1 MTSDTM
7 ITAQPATLHRLESA
21 ALAAFLAFVAA
32 LQLSIAVA
40 QILLTLTLL
49 LWVAVMIVRH
59 ERPDAPA
66 MFWPLVAYAGVTLVA
81 VVFSFDPSASFVDS
95 KQLVLFVIVPVV
107 YKWARGASARAVSNV
122 VVSVGAIVA
131 AYGIVQ
137 YGILEFDSV
146 AQRPLGTMGHAMTY
160 SGMLMLVIAHTAARL
175 LFDQRDRTWPALVLP
190 ALLVALALTY
200 TRNAWVGAWVAVG
213 LLMMLKDLRLL
224 FILPIV
230 AALFMIVAP
239 PHLTDRL
246 SSIFDMENSGNRARF
261 TLARVGARMVRTHP
275 LTGVGPGVV
284 QNVYAEYSDGLA
296 VEGFDSQEFG
306 ATAPSTVHLHNVPM
320 QIAAERGLPT
330 LAIWVW
336 FIVVVVRGLLQKLR
350 ASPHRAL
357 AAGGLAAV
365 AGMLAAGMFE
375 YNFGDS
381 EFLMLF
387 LVLITLP
394 FAVDRTPN
402 PQPLAP
408 NPQTSVSA

>member
-7 ITAQPATLHRLESA
+7 IAAQPTAQQHRLESA
-21 ALAAFLAFVAA
+21 ALLAFLGFVAA

-66 MFWPLVAYAGVTLVA
+66 MFWPLLAYAGITLVA
-81 VVFSFDPSASFVDS
+81 VVFSFDPSTSFVDS

-107 YKWARGASARAVSNV
+107 YRWARGVSARTVSNV
-122 VVSVGAIVA
+122 IVSVGAIVA
-131 AYGIVQ
+131 VIGIVQ
-137 YGILEFDSV
+137 YGILDFDAV
-146 AQRPLGTMGHAMTY
+146 GRQARGTMGQVMTY

-213 LLMMLKDLRLL
+213 LLMVLKDLRLL

-230 AALFMIVAP
+230 AALFVVAAP
-239 PHLTDRL
+239 PQLTNRL
-246 SSIFDMENSGNRARF
+246 YSIFDMENSGNLQRF
-261 TLARVGARMVRTHP
+261 ALARTGGRMVRAHP
-275 LTGVGPGVV
+275 LTGVGPNVV
-284 QNVYAEYSDGLA
+284 KDVYAEYGDGSA
-296 VEGFDSQEFG
+296 VGG
-306 ATAPSTVHLHNVPM
+306 STVHLHNVPL
-320 QIAAERGLPT
+320 QIAAERGLPA

-336 FIVVVVRGLLQKLR
+336 FIAVVVRGLLQKLR

-394 FAVDRTPN
+394 FAVDRIPTPRS
-402 PQPLAP
+402 QP
-408 NPQTSVSA
+408 

>member
-1 MTSDTM
+1 M
-7 ITAQPATLHRLESA
+7 IAAQPTAQQHRLESA
-21 ALAAFLAFVAA
+21 ALLAFLGFVAA
-32 LQLSIAVA
+32 LQLSIAVT

-49 LWVAVMIVRH
+49 LWVAVMVVRH

-81 VVFSFDPSASFVDS
+81 VVFSFDPSTSFVDS

-107 YKWARGASARAVSNV
+107 YRWARGASARTVSNV
-122 VVSVGAIVA
+122 IVSVGAIVA

-137 YGILEFDSV
+137 YGILKFETV
-146 AQRPLGTMGHAMTY
+146 GHQARGTMGHIMTY

-190 ALLVALALTY
+190 ALLVALAVTY
-200 TRNAWVGAWVAVG
+200 ARNAWVGAWVAVG
-213 LLMMLKDLRLL
+213 LLMVLKDLRLL

-230 AALFMIVAP
+230 AALFVVAAP
-239 PHLTDRL
+239 PQLTDRL
-246 SSIFDMENSGNRARF
+246 YSIFDMENSSTRIRF
-261 TLARVGARMVRTHP
+261 ALARVGTRMVRAHP
-275 LTGVGPGVV
+275 LTGVGPDVV
-284 QNVYAEYSDGLA
+284 KDVYAEYSDDSA
-296 VEGFDSQEFG
+296 VEG
-306 ATAPSTVHLHNVPM
+306 STVHLHNVPL
-320 QIAAERGLPT
+320 QIAAERGLPA

-336 FIVVVVRGLLQKLR
+336 FIAVVVRGLLQKLR

-387 LVLITLP
+387 LVLVTLP
-394 FAVDRTPN
+394 FAVDRTPT
-402 PQPLAP
+402 PRSQP
-408 NPQTSVSA
+408 

>member
-7 ITAQPATLHRLESA
+7 IAAQPTAQQPRLESA
-21 ALAAFLAFVAA
+21 ALLAFLGFVAA

-59 ERPDAPA
+59 ERLDAPA

-81 VVFSFDPSASFVDS
+81 VVFSVDPSTSFVDS

-107 YKWARGASARAVSNV
+107 YRWARGVSARTVSNV

-137 YGILEFDSV
+137 YGILDFDAV
-146 AQRPLGTMGHAMTY
+146 GQQARGTMGQVMTY
-160 SGMLMLVIAHTAARL
+160 SGMLMLVIAHTTARL
-175 LFDQRDRTWPALVLP
+175 LFDQHDRTWPALVLP

-213 LLMMLKDLRLL
+213 LLMVLKDLRLL

-230 AALFMIVAP
+230 AALFVVAAP
-239 PHLTDRL
+239 PQLTNRL
-246 SSIFDMENSGNRARF
+246 YSIFDMENSSNRHRF
-261 TLARVGARMVRTHP
+261 ALARTGGRMVRAHP
-275 LTGVGPGVV
+275 LTGVGPNVV
-284 QNVYAEYSDGLA
+284 QDVYVEYGDVSA
-296 VEGFDSQEFG
+296 VGEN
-306 ATAPSTVHLHNVPM
+306 TVHLHNVPV
-320 QIAAERGLPT
+320 QIAAERGLPA

-394 FAVDRTPN
+394 FAVDRTPT
-402 PQPLAP
+402 PRSQP
-408 NPQTSVSA
+408 

>member
-7 ITAQPATLHRLESA
+7 IAAQPTAQQHRLESA
-21 ALAAFLAFVAA
+21 ALLAFLGFVAA

-66 MFWPLVAYAGVTLVA
+66 MFWPLLAYAGITLVA
-81 VVFSFDPSASFVDS
+81 VVFSFDPSTSFVDS

-107 YKWARGASARAVSNV
+107 YRWARGASARTVSNV
-122 VVSVGAIVA
+122 IVSVGAIVA
-131 AYGIVQ
+131 VIGIVQ
-137 YGILEFDSV
+137 YGILEFDAV
-146 AQRPLGTMGHAMTY
+146 GRQARGTMGQVMTY

-213 LLMMLKDLRLL
+213 LLMLLKDLRLL

-230 AALFMIVAP
+230 AALFVVAAP
-239 PHLTDRL
+239 PQLTNRL
-246 SSIFDMENSGNRARF
+246 YSIFDMENSSNRDRF
-261 TLARVGARMVRTHP
+261 ALARTGGRMVRAHP
-275 LTGVGPGVV
+275 LTGVGPNVV
-284 QNVYAEYSDGLA
+284 KDVYAEYGDGSA
-296 VEGFDSQEFG
+296 VGGSI
-306 ATAPSTVHLHNVPM
+306 VHLHNVPI
-320 QIAAERGLPT
+320 QIAAERGLPA
-330 LAIWVW
+330 LAIWVS
-336 FIVVVVRGLLQKLR
+336 FIAVVVRGLLQKLR
-350 ASPHRAL
+350 ASPHHAL

-394 FAVDRTPN
+394 FAVDRTPT
-402 PQPLAP
+402 PGSQP
-408 NPQTSVSA
+408 

>member
-7 ITAQPATLHRLESA
+7 IAAQPAAQRRLESA
-21 ALAAFLAFVAA
+21 ALLAFLGFVAA

-49 LWVAVMIVRH
+49 LWVAAMIVRH

-66 MFWPLVAYAGVTLVA
+66 MFWPLVAYAGITLVA
-81 VVFSFDPSASFVDS
+81 VVFSFDPSTSFVDS

-107 YKWARGASARAVSNV
+107 YRWARGASARTVSNV
-122 VVSVGAIVA
+122 IVSVGAIVA

-137 YGILEFDSV
+137 FGILELGS
-146 AQRPLGTMGHAMTY
+146 RPQGTMGQRMTY

-190 ALLVALALTY
+190 ALLIALTLTL

-224 FILPIV
+224 AILPVV
-230 AALFMIVAP
+230 AALFVVAAP
-239 PHLTDRL
+239 PRLTDRL
-246 SSIFDMENSGNRARF
+246 YSIFDMQDSSNRTRF
-261 TLARVGARMVRTHP
+261 ALARAGGRMVRAHP
-275 LTGVGPGVV
+275 LTGVGPDVV
-284 QNVYAEYSDGLA
+284 KDVYAEYGDVLA
-296 VEGFDSQEFG
+296 GDLG
-306 ATAPSTVHLHNVPM
+306 STVHLHNVPV
-320 QIAAERGLPT
+320 QIAAERGLPA

-336 FIVVVVRGLLQKLR
+336 FIVVVVRGLLRKLR

-394 FAVDRTPN
+394 FAVDRTLAPN
-402 PQPLAP
+402 PQPLTP
-408 NPQTSVSA
+408 RVSV

>member
-7 ITAQPATLHRLESA
+7 IAAQPAAQHRLESA

-32 LQLSIAVA
+32 LQLSIAA
-40 QILLTLTLL
+40 TQILLTLTLL

-81 VVFSFDPSASFVDS
+81 VVFSFDPSTSFVDS

-107 YKWARGASARAVSNV
+107 YRWARGASARTVSNV

-131 AYGIVQ
+131 VIGIVQ
-137 YGILEFDSV
+137 YGILEFDAV
-146 AQRPLGTMGHAMTY
+146 GRQARGTMGQVMTY

-213 LLMMLKDLRLL
+213 LLMLLKDLRLL

-230 AALFMIVAP
+230 AALFVVAAP
-239 PHLTDRL
+239 PQLTDRL
-246 SSIFDMENSGNRARF
+246 YSIFDMENSSNRDRF
-261 TLARVGARMVRTHP
+261 ALARTGGRMVRAHP
-275 LTGVGPGVV
+275 LTGVGPNVV
-284 QNVYAEYSDGLA
+284 KDVYAEYGDVSA
-296 VEGFDSQEFG
+296 VGG
-306 ATAPSTVHLHNVPM
+306 STVHLHKVPV
-320 QIAAERGLPT
+320 QIAAERGLPA

-336 FIVVVVRGLLQKLR
+336 FIVMVVRDLLQKLR

-394 FAVDRTPN
+394 FAVDRIPTPRS
-402 PQPLAP
+402 QP
-408 NPQTSVSA
+408 

>member
-1 MTSDTM
+1 M
-7 ITAQPATLHRLESA
+7 IAAQPAAQHRLESA

-81 VVFSFDPSASFVDS
+81 VVFSFDPSTSFVDS

-107 YKWARGASARAVSNV
+107 YRWARGASARTVSNV
-122 VVSVGAIVA
+122 IVSVGAIVA

-137 YGILEFDSV
+137 YGILEFN
-146 AQRPLGTMGHAMTY
+146 ALGQQARGTMGQTMTY

-175 LFDQRDRTWPALVLP
+175 LFDQHDRTWPALVLP

-213 LLMMLKDLRLL
+213 LLMVLKDLRLL

-230 AALFMIVAP
+230 AALFVVAAP
-239 PHLTDRL
+239 PQLTDRL
-246 SSIFDMENSGNRARF
+246 YSIFDMENSSNRDRF
-261 TLARVGARMVRTHP
+261 ALARVGGRMVRAHP
-275 LTGVGPGVV
+275 LTGVGPDVV
-284 QNVYAEYSDGLA
+284 KDVYAEYGDVSA
-296 VEGFDSQEFG
+296 VEG
-306 ATAPSTVHLHNVPM
+306 STVHLHNVPV
-320 QIAAERGLPT
+320 QIAAERGLPA

-350 ASPHRAL
+350 ASPHRSL

-394 FAVDRTPN
+394 FAVDRT
-402 PQPLAP
+402 LAP
-408 NPQTSVSA
+408 SA

>member
-1 MTSDTM
+1 MTSDTT
-7 ITAQPATLHRLESA
+7 IAAQPAQHRLESA

-66 MFWPLVAYAGVTLVA
+66 MFWPLVAYAGLTLVA
-81 VVFSFDPSASFVDS
+81 VVFSFDPSTSFVDS

-107 YKWARGASARAVSNV
+107 YRWARGASARTVSNV
-122 VVSVGAIVA
+122 IVSVGAIVA

-137 YGILEFDSV
+137 YGILEFD
-146 AQRPLGTMGHAMTY
+146 ALGQQARGTMGQTMTY
-160 SGMLMLVIAHTAARL
+160 SGMLVLVIAHTAARL

-190 ALLVALALTY
+190 ALLVALAVTY

-213 LLMMLKDLRLL
+213 LLMVLKDLRLL

-230 AALFMIVAP
+230 AALFVVAAP
-239 PHLTDRL
+239 PQLTDRL
-246 SSIFDMENSGNRARF
+246 YSIFDMEYTSNRDRF
-261 TLARVGARMVRTHP
+261 AMARVGGRMVRAHP
-275 LTGVGPGVV
+275 LTGVGPNVV
-284 QNVYAEYSDGLA
+284 KDVYAEYGDVSA
-296 VEGFDSQEFG
+296 VGG
-306 ATAPSTVHLHNVPM
+306 STVHLHNVPV
-320 QIAAERGLPT
+320 QIAAERGLPA

-350 ASPHRAL
+350 ASPHRSL

-394 FAVDRTPN
+394 FAVDRT
-402 PQPLAP
+402 LAP
-408 NPQTSVSA
+408 SA

>member
-1 MTSDTM
+1 M
-7 ITAQPATLHRLESA
+7 IAAQPTAQQHRLESA
-21 ALAAFLAFVAA
+21 ALLAFLGFVAA

-66 MFWPLVAYAGVTLVA
+66 MFWPLVAYAGITLVA
-81 VVFSFDPSASFVDS
+81 VVFSFDPSTSFVDS

-107 YKWARGASARAVSNV
+107 YRWARGVSARTVSNV

-137 YGILEFDSV
+137 YGILDFDAV
-146 AQRPLGTMGHAMTY
+146 GRQARGTMGQVMTY

-213 LLMMLKDLRLL
+213 LLMVLKDLRLL

-230 AALFMIVAP
+230 AALFVVAAP
-239 PHLTDRL
+239 PQLTDRL
-246 SSIFDMENSGNRARF
+246 YSIFDMENSSNRDRF
-261 TLARVGARMVRTHP
+261 ALARTGGRMVRAHP
-275 LTGVGPGVV
+275 LTGVGPNVV
-284 QNVYAEYSDGLA
+284 KDVYAEYGDASA
-296 VEGFDSQEFG
+296 VGG
-306 ATAPSTVHLHNVPM
+306 STVHLHNVPV
-320 QIAAERGLPT
+320 QIAAERGLPA

-394 FAVDRTPN
+394 FAVDRIPTPRS
-402 PQPLAP
+402 QP
-408 NPQTSVSA
+408 

>member
-7 ITAQPATLHRLESA
+7 IAAQPTAQHRLESA

-40 QILLTLTLL
+40 QILLTLILL

-59 ERPDAPA
+59 ERPDAPTI
-66 MFWPLVAYAGVTLVA
+66 FWPLVAYAAATLVA
-81 VVFSFDPSASFVDS
+81 VVFSVDPSTSFADLKEV
-95 KQLVLFVIVPVV
+95 VLFLVVPVV
-107 YKWARGASARAVSNV
+107 YRWARGASARTVSNV
-122 VVSVGAIVA
+122 IVSVGAIVA

-137 YGILEFDSV
+137 YGILEFD
-146 AQRPLGTMGHAMTY
+146 ALGQQARGTMGHTMTY

-190 ALLVALALTY
+190 ALLVALTLTL
-200 TRNAWVGAWVAVG
+200 TRNAWVGASVAIG
-213 LLMMLKDLRLL
+213 LLLLLKDLRLL

-230 AALFMIVAP
+230 AALFMIAAP
-239 PHLTDRL
+239 PRLTDRVY
-246 SSIFDMENSGNRARF
+246 SIFDMENSGNRARF

-275 LTGVGPGVV
+275 LTGVGPDLVPD
-284 QNVYAEYSDGLA
+284 VYAEYGDVSA
-296 VEGFDSQEFG
+296 VGGS
-306 ATAPSTVHLHNVPM
+306 TAHLHNVPL
-320 QIAAERGLPT
+320 QIAAERGLPA

-336 FIVVVVRGLLQKLR
+336 FIVMVVRGLLQKLR

-408 NPQTSVSA
+408 RVSV

>member
-1 MTSDTM
+1 MTSDNM
-7 ITAQPATLHRLESA
+7 IAAQPAAQQHRLESA

-59 ERPDAPA
+59 ERPDAPP

-81 VVFSFDPSASFVDS
+81 VVFSFDPFTSFVDS
-95 KQLVLFVIVPVV
+95 KELVLFVIVPVV
-107 YKWARGASARAVSNV
+107 YRWARGASARTVSNV

-131 AYGIVQ
+131 ALGIVQ
-137 YGILEFDSV
+137 YGILEFDAV
-146 AQRPLGTMGHAMTY
+146 GQQARGTMGQPMTY

-175 LFDQRDRTWPALVLP
+175 LFDKRNRTWPALVLP
-190 ALLVALALTY
+190 ALLIALTLTL
-200 TRNAWVGAWVAVG
+200 TRNAWVGTWVAVG
-213 LLMMLKDLRLL
+213 LLIMLKDLRLL
-224 FILPIV
+224 AILPVI
-230 AALFMIVAP
+230 AALFLVAAP

-246 SSIFDMENSGNRARF
+246 YSIFDMENSGNRYRF
-261 TLARVGARMVRTHP
+261 AMARVGGRMVRAHP
-275 LTGVGPGVV
+275 LTGVGPDLVPD
-284 QNVYAEYSDGLA
+284 VYAEYRDGSE
-296 VEGFDSQEFG
+296 VEG
-306 ATAPSTVHLHNVPM
+306 STVHLHNVPL
-320 QIAAERGLPT
+320 QIAAERGLPA

-336 FIVVVVRGLLQKLR
+336 FIVAVVRGLLQKLR

-394 FAVDRTPN
+394 FAVDRTP
-402 PQPLAP
+402 QPLTP
-408 NPQTSVSA
+408 RVSV

>member
-7 ITAQPATLHRLESA
+7 IAAQPTARQPRLESA
-21 ALAAFLAFVAA
+21 ALLAFLGFVAA

-66 MFWPLVAYAGVTLVA
+66 MFWPLVAYAGITLVA
-81 VVFSFDPSASFVDS
+81 VVFSFDPSTSFVDS
-95 KQLVLFVIVPVV
+95 KQLVLFAIVPVV
-107 YKWARGASARAVSNV
+107 YRWARGASARTVSNV

-137 YGILEFDSV
+137 YGILDFDAV
-146 AQRPLGTMGHAMTY
+146 GQQARGTMGQVMTY
-160 SGMLMLVIAHTAARL
+160 SGMLMLVIAHTTARL

-190 ALLVALALTY
+190 ALLVALAVTY

-213 LLMMLKDLRLL
+213 LLMVLKDLRLL

-230 AALFMIVAP
+230 AALFVVAAP
-239 PHLTDRL
+239 PQLTDRL
-246 SSIFDMENSGNRARF
+246 YSIFDMENSGNRYRF
-261 TLARVGARMVRTHP
+261 ALIRVGGRMVRAHP
-275 LTGVGPGVV
+275 LTGVGPDVV
-284 QNVYAEYSDGLA
+284 QDVYAEYSDVSA
-296 VEGFDSQEFG
+296 VEG
-306 ATAPSTVHLHNVPM
+306 STVHLHNVPV
-320 QIAAERGLPT
+320 QIAAERGLPA
-330 LAIWVW
+330 LAVWVW
-336 FIVVVVRGLLQKLR
+336 FIAVVVRGLLQKLR
-350 ASPHRAL
+350 ASPHRAF

-394 FAVDRTPN
+394 FAVDRT
-402 PQPLAP
+402 LAP
-408 NPQTSVSA
+408 SP

>member
-1 MTSDTM
+1 MTSDSM
-7 ITAQPATLHRLESA
+7 IAAQPTARQPRLESA
-21 ALAAFLAFVAA
+21 ALLAFLGFVAA
-32 LQLSIAVA
+32 LQFSIAVA

-66 MFWPLVAYAGVTLVA
+66 MFWPLVAYAGITLVA
-81 VVFSFDPSASFVDS
+81 VVFSSDPYTSFVDS
-95 KQLVLFVIVPVV
+95 KQLVLFAIVPVV
-107 YKWARGASARAVSNV
+107 YRWARGASARTVSNV

-137 YGILEFDSV
+137 YGILDFDAV
-146 AQRPLGTMGHAMTY
+146 GQQARGTMGQVMTY
-160 SGMLMLVIAHTAARL
+160 SGMLMLVIAHTTARL

-190 ALLVALALTY
+190 ALLVALAVTY

-213 LLMMLKDLRLL
+213 LLMVLKDLRLL

-230 AALFMIVAP
+230 AALFVVAAP
-239 PHLTDRL
+239 PQLTDRL
-246 SSIFDMENSGNRARF
+246 YSIFDMENSGNRSRF
-261 TLARVGARMVRTHP
+261 ELARVGGRMVRAHP
-275 LTGVGPGVV
+275 LTGVGPAVV
-284 QNVYAEYSDGLA
+284 EDVYAEYGDLSA
-296 VEGFDSQEFG
+296 VEG
-306 ATAPSTVHLHNVPM
+306 STVHLHNVPV
-320 QIAAERGLPT
+320 QIAAERGLPA

-336 FIVVVVRGLLQKLR
+336 FIAVVVRGLLQNLR
-350 ASPHRAL
+350 AGPHRAL

-394 FAVDRTPN
+394 FAVDRTP
-402 PQPLAP
+402 AP
-408 NPQTSVSA
+408 SA

>member
-7 ITAQPATLHRLESA
+7 IAAQPTAQQHRLESA
-21 ALAAFLAFVAA
+21 ALLAFLGFVAA

-66 MFWPLVAYAGVTLVA
+66 MFWPLLAYAGITLVA
-81 VVFSFDPSASFVDS
+81 VVFSFDPSTSFVDS

-107 YKWARGASARAVSNV
+107 YRWARGASARTVSNV
-122 VVSVGAIVA
+122 IVSVGAIVA
-131 AYGIVQ
+131 VIGIVQ
-137 YGILEFDSV
+137 YGILEFDAV
-146 AQRPLGTMGHAMTY
+146 GRQARGTMGQVMTY

-213 LLMMLKDLRLL
+213 LLMLLKDLRLL

-230 AALFMIVAP
+230 AALFVVAAP
-239 PHLTDRL
+239 PQLTNRL
-246 SSIFDMENSGNRARF
+246 YSIFDMENSSNRDRF
-261 TLARVGARMVRTHP
+261 ALARTGGRMVRAHP
-275 LTGVGPGVV
+275 LTGVGPNVV
-284 QNVYAEYSDGLA
+284 KDVYAEYGDGSA
-296 VEGFDSQEFG
+296 VGG
-306 ATAPSTVHLHNVPM
+306 STVHLHNVPI
-320 QIAAERGLPT
+320 QIAAERGLPA
-330 LAIWVW
+330 LAIWVS
-336 FIVVVVRGLLQKLR
+336 FIAVVVRGLLQKLR
-350 ASPHRAL
+350 ASPHHAL

-394 FAVDRTPN
+394 FAVDRTPT
-402 PQPLAP
+402 PGSQP
-408 NPQTSVSA
+408 

>member
-7 ITAQPATLHRLESA
+7 IAAQPTARQPRLESA
-21 ALAAFLAFVAA
+21 ALLAFLGFAAA

-66 MFWPLVAYAGVTLVA
+66 MFWPLVAYAGITLVA
-81 VVFSFDPSASFVDS
+81 VVFSFDPSTSFVDS

-107 YKWARGASARAVSNV
+107 YRWARGASARTVSNV
-122 VVSVGAIVA
+122 IVSVGAIVA
-131 AYGIVQ
+131 VIGIVQ
-137 YGILEFDSV
+137 YGILEFDTV
-146 AQRPLGTMGHAMTY
+146 GRQARGTMGQVMTY

-213 LLMMLKDLRLL
+213 LLMLLKDLRLL

-230 AALFMIVAP
+230 AALFVVAAP
-239 PHLTDRL
+239 PQLTNRL
-246 SSIFDMENSGNRARF
+246 YSIFDMENSGNRARF
-261 TLARVGARMVRTHP
+261 ALARTGGRMVRAHP
-275 LTGVGPGVV
+275 LTGVGPNVV
-284 QNVYAEYSDGLA
+284 KDVYAEYGDGSA
-296 VEGFDSQEFG
+296 VGG
-306 ATAPSTVHLHNVPM
+306 STVHLHNVPI
-320 QIAAERGLPT
+320 QIAAERGLPA
-330 LAIWVW
+330 LVIWVS
-336 FIVVVVRGLLQKLR
+336 FIVMLVLGLLQKLR

-394 FAVDRTPN
+394 FAVDRT
-402 PQPLAP
+402 LAP
-408 NPQTSVSA
+408 SA

>member
-7 ITAQPATLHRLESA
+7 IAAQPTAQQPRLESA
-21 ALAAFLAFVAA
+21 ALLAFLGFVAA

-81 VVFSFDPSASFVDS
+81 VVFSFDPSTSFVDS
-95 KQLVLFVIVPVV
+95 KQLVLFAIVPVV
-107 YKWARGASARAVSNV
+107 YRWARGASARTVSNV
-122 VVSVGAIVA
+122 IVSVGAIVA

-137 YGILEFDSV
+137 YGILDFDAV
-146 AQRPLGTMGHAMTY
+146 GQQARGTMGQVMTY

-213 LLMMLKDLRLL
+213 LLMVLKDLRLL

-230 AALFMIVAP
+230 AALFVVAAP
-239 PHLTDRL
+239 PQLTDRL
-246 SSIFDMENSGNRARF
+246 YSIFDMENSSNRDRF
-261 TLARVGARMVRTHP
+261 ALAHVGGRMVRAHP
-275 LTGVGPGVV
+275 LTGVGPDVIKD
-284 QNVYAEYSDGLA
+284 VYAEYGDVSA
-296 VEGFDSQEFG
+296 VER
-306 ATAPSTVHLHNVPM
+306 STVHLHNVPV
-320 QIAAERGLPT
+320 QIAAERGLPA

-394 FAVDRTPN
+394 FAVDRT
-402 PQPLAP
+402 LAP
-408 NPQTSVSA
+408 SP

>member
-7 ITAQPATLHRLESA
+7 IAAQPTVQQHRLESA
-21 ALAAFLAFVAA
+21 ALLAFLGFVAA

-66 MFWPLVAYAGVTLVA
+66 MFWPLVAYAGITLVA
-81 VVFSFDPSASFVDS
+81 VVFSFDPSTSFVDS
-95 KQLVLFVIVPVV
+95 KQLVLFLIVPVA
-107 YKWARGASARAVSNV
+107 YRWARGASARTVSNV
-122 VVSVGAIVA
+122 IVSVGAIVA
-131 AYGIVQ
+131 VIGIVQ
-137 YGILEFDSV
+137 YGIFEFDILRR
-146 AQRPLGTMGHAMTY
+146 RPLGTMGQTMTY

-175 LFDQRDRTWPALVLP
+175 LFYQRNRTWPALVLP

-213 LLMMLKDLRLL
+213 LLLMLKDLRLL

-230 AALFMIVAP
+230 AALFVVAAP
-239 PHLTDRL
+239 PQLTDRL
-246 SSIFDMENSGNRARF
+246 YSIFDIENSGNRYRF
-261 TLARVGARMVRTHP
+261 ALIRVGGRMVRAHP
-275 LTGVGPGVV
+275 LTGVGPDVV
-284 QNVYAEYSDGLA
+284 QDVYAEYSDVSA
-296 VEGFDSQEFG
+296 VEG
-306 ATAPSTVHLHNVPM
+306 STVHLHNVPV
-320 QIAAERGLPT
+320 QIAAERGLPA

-336 FIVVVVRGLLQKLR
+336 FIAVVVRGLLQKLR

-402 PQPLAP
+402 PQPLTP
-408 NPQTSVSA
+408 NP

>member
-7 ITAQPATLHRLESA
+7 IVAQPTAQHRLESA
-21 ALAAFLAFVAA
+21 SLAAFLAFVAA

-59 ERPDAPA
+59 ERPHAPA
-66 MFWPLVAYAGVTLVA
+66 MFWPLVAYAGATLVA
-81 VVFSFDPSASFVDS
+81 VVFSFDPLTSFVDS
-95 KQLVLFVIVPVV
+95 KQLVLFVVVPVV
-107 YKWARGASARAVSNV
+107 YRWARGASARTVSNV

-137 YGILEFDSV
+137 YGILEFD
-146 AQRPLGTMGHAMTY
+146 ALGQQARGTMSQTMTY
-160 SGMLMLVIAHTAARL
+160 SGMLMLVIAHTTARL
-175 LFDQRDRTWPALVLP
+175 LFDQRDRLWPALVLP
-190 ALLVALALTY
+190 ALLIALTLTL

-213 LLMMLKDLRLL
+213 LLLVLKDLRLL
-224 FILPIV
+224 FILPVV
-230 AALFMIVAP
+230 AALFVVAAP
-239 PHLTDRL
+239 PRLTDRL
-246 SSIFDMENSGNRARF
+246 YSIFDMENSSNRARF
-261 TLARVGARMVRTHP
+261 ELARVGGRMVRAHP
-275 LTGVGPGVV
+275 LTGVGPDVV
-284 QNVYAEYSDGLA
+284 KDVYADYGDVSA
-296 VEGFDSQEFG
+296 VGG
-306 ATAPSTVHLHNVPM
+306 TTVHLHNVPL
-320 QIAAERGLPT
+320 QIAAERGLPA

-336 FIVVVVRGLLQKLR
+336 FIVVVVRGLLQRLR
-350 ASPHRAL
+350 AGPHRAL

-402 PQPLAP
+402 PQPLTP
-408 NPQTSVSA
+408 NP

>member
-7 ITAQPATLHRLESA
+7 IAAQPTAQQPRLESA
-21 ALAAFLAFVAA
+21 ALLAFLGFVAA

-59 ERPDAPA
+59 ERLDAPA

-81 VVFSFDPSASFVDS
+81 VVFSVDPSTSFVDS

-107 YKWARGASARAVSNV
+107 YRWARGVSARTVSNV

-137 YGILEFDSV
+137 YGILDFDAV
-146 AQRPLGTMGHAMTY
+146 GQQARGTMGQVMTY
-160 SGMLMLVIAHTAARL
+160 SGMLMLVIAHTTARL
-175 LFDQRDRTWPALVLP
+175 LFDQHDRTWPALVLP

-200 TRNAWVGAWVAVG
+200 TRNAWVGAWVGVG
-213 LLMMLKDLRLL
+213 LLMVLKDLRLL

-230 AALFMIVAP
+230 AALFVVAAP
-239 PHLTDRL
+239 PQLTNRL
-246 SSIFDMENSGNRARF
+246 YSIFDMENSTNRHRF
-261 TLARVGARMVRTHP
+261 ALARTGGRMVRAHP
-275 LTGVGPGVV
+275 LTGVGPNVV
-284 QNVYAEYSDGLA
+284 QDVYAEYGDVSA
-296 VEGFDSQEFG
+296 VGG
-306 ATAPSTVHLHNVPM
+306 NTVHLHNVPV
-320 QIAAERGLPT
+320 QIAAERGLPA

-394 FAVDRTPN
+394 FAVDRTPT
-402 PQPLAP
+402 PRSQP
-408 NPQTSVSA
+408 

>member
-7 ITAQPATLHRLESA
+7 IAAQPAQHRLESA
-21 ALAAFLAFVAA
+21 ALTAFLAFVAA

-66 MFWPLVAYAGVTLVA
+66 TFWPLVAYAGVTLVA
-81 VVFSFDPSASFVDS
+81 VVFSFDPSTSFVDS

-107 YKWARGASARAVSNV
+107 YRWARGASARTVSNV
-122 VVSVGAIVA
+122 IVSVGAIVA

-137 YGILEFDSV
+137 YGILEFD
-146 AQRPLGTMGHAMTY
+146 ALGQQARGTMGQTMTY

-190 ALLVALALTY
+190 ALLVALAVTY

-213 LLMMLKDLRLL
+213 LLMVLKDLRLL

-230 AALFMIVAP
+230 AALFVVAAP
-239 PHLTDRL
+239 PQLTDRL
-246 SSIFDMENSGNRARF
+246 YSIFDMENSSNRDRF
-261 TLARVGARMVRTHP
+261 AMARVGGRMVRAHP
-275 LTGVGPGVV
+275 LTGVGPDVV
-284 QNVYAEYSDGLA
+284 KDVYAEYGDVSA
-296 VEGFDSQEFG
+296 VGG
-306 ATAPSTVHLHNVPM
+306 STVHLHNVPV
-320 QIAAERGLPT
+320 QIAAERGLPA

-387 LVLITLP
+387 LVVITLP
-394 FAVDRTPN
+394 FAVDRT
-402 PQPLAP
+402 LAP
-408 NPQTSVSA
+408 SA

>member
-1 MTSDTM
+1 M
-7 ITAQPATLHRLESA
+7 IAAQPGAQHRLESA

-81 VVFSFDPSASFVDS
+81 VVFSFDPSSSFVDS

-107 YKWARGASARAVSNV
+107 YRWARGASARTVSNV
-122 VVSVGAIVA
+122 IVSVGAIVA

-137 YGILEFDSV
+137 YSILEFDDTGQQ
-146 AQRPLGTMGHAMTY
+146 ARGTMGQTMTY

-190 ALLVALALTY
+190 ALLIALTLTL
-200 TRNAWVGAWVAVG
+200 TRNAWVGALVAVG
-213 LLMMLKDLRLL
+213 LLMVLKDLRLL
-224 FILPIV
+224 FVLPIV
-230 AALFMIVAP
+230 AALFVVAAP
-239 PHLTDRL
+239 PRLTDRL
-246 SSIFDMENSGNRARF
+246 YSIFDMENSSNRDRF
-261 TLARVGARMVRTHP
+261 ELARVGARMVRAHP
-275 LTGVGPGVV
+275 LTGVGPDVV
-284 QNVYAEYSDGLA
+284 KDVFAEYGYVSPRRW
-296 VEGFDSQEFG
+296 FRR
-306 ATAPSTVHLHNVPM
+306 STVHLHNVPV
-320 QIAAERGLPT
+320 QIAAERGLPA

-402 PQPLAP
+402 PQPLTP
-408 NPQTSVSA
+408 NP

>member
-1 MTSDTM
+1 MTSDTT
-7 ITAQPATLHRLESA
+7 IAAQPTAQRRLESA

-81 VVFSFDPSASFVDS
+81 VVFSFDPSTSFVDS
-95 KQLVLFVIVPVV
+95 KQLVLFVIVPVA
-107 YKWARGASARAVSNV
+107 YRWARGASARTVSNV
-122 VVSVGAIVA
+122 IVSVGAIVA

-137 YGILEFDSV
+137 YGILEFD
-146 AQRPLGTMGHAMTY
+146 ALGQQARGTMSQTMTY

-175 LFDQRDRTWPALVLP
+175 LFDERERMWPALVLP
-190 ALLVALALTY
+190 ALLIALTLTL
-200 TRNAWVGAWVAVG
+200 TRNAWVGTWVAVG
-213 LLMMLKDLRLL
+213 LLLVLKDLRLL
-224 FILPIV
+224 FILPVV
-230 AALFMIVAP
+230 AALFVVAAP
-239 PHLTDRL
+239 PRLTDRL
-246 SSIFDMENSGNRARF
+246 YSIFDMENSSNRDRF
-261 TLARVGARMVRTHP
+261 TLARVGGRMVRAHP
-275 LTGVGPGVV
+275 LTGVGPDVIKD
-284 QNVYAEYSDGLA
+284 VYAEYSDVSA
-296 VEGFDSQEFG
+296 VG
-306 ATAPSTVHLHNVPM
+306 STVHLHNVPV
-320 QIAAERGLPT
+320 QIAAERGLPA

-336 FIVVVVRGLLQKLR
+336 FIVVVVRDSLQRLR
-350 ASPHRAL
+350 AGPHRAL

-402 PQPLAP
+402 PQPLTP
-408 NPQTSVSA
+408 NP

>member
-7 ITAQPATLHRLESA
+7 IAAQPTAQQPRLESA
-21 ALAAFLAFVAA
+21 ALLAFLGFVAA

-59 ERPDAPA
+59 ERLDAPA

-81 VVFSFDPSASFVDS
+81 VVFSVDPSTSFVDS

-107 YKWARGASARAVSNV
+107 YRWARGVSARTVSNV

-137 YGILEFDSV
+137 YGILDFDAV
-146 AQRPLGTMGHAMTY
+146 GQQARGTMGQVMTY
-160 SGMLMLVIAHTAARL
+160 SGMLMLVIAHTTARL
-175 LFDQRDRTWPALVLP
+175 LFDQHDRTWPALVLP

-213 LLMMLKDLRLL
+213 LLMVLKDLRLL

-230 AALFMIVAP
+230 AALFVVAAP
-239 PHLTDRL
+239 PQLTNRL
-246 SSIFDMENSGNRARF
+246 YSIFDMENSTNRHRF
-261 TLARVGARMVRTHP
+261 ALARTGGRMVRAHP
-275 LTGVGPGVV
+275 LTGVGPNVV
-284 QNVYAEYSDGLA
+284 QDVYAEYGDVSA
-296 VEGFDSQEFG
+296 VGG
-306 ATAPSTVHLHNVPM
+306 NTVHLHNVPV
-320 QIAAERGLPT
+320 QIAAERGLPA

-394 FAVDRTPN
+394 FAVDRTPT
-402 PQPLAP
+402 PRSQP
-408 NPQTSVSA
+408 

>member
-7 ITAQPATLHRLESA
+7 IAAQPTAQQHRLESA
-21 ALAAFLAFVAA
+21 ALLAFLGFVAA

-66 MFWPLVAYAGVTLVA
+66 MFWPLLAYAGITLVA
-81 VVFSFDPSASFVDS
+81 VVFSFDPSTSFVDS

-107 YKWARGASARAVSNV
+107 YRWARGASARTVSNV
-122 VVSVGAIVA
+122 IVSVGAIVA
-131 AYGIVQ
+131 VIGIVQ
-137 YGILEFDSV
+137 YGILEFDAV
-146 AQRPLGTMGHAMTY
+146 GRQARGTMGQVMTY

-213 LLMMLKDLRLL
+213 LLMLLKDLRLL

-230 AALFMIVAP
+230 AALFVVAAP
-239 PHLTDRL
+239 PQLTNRL
-246 SSIFDMENSGNRARF
+246 YSIFDMENSSNRDRF
-261 TLARVGARMVRTHP
+261 ALARTGGRMVRAHP
-275 LTGVGPGVV
+275 LTGVGPNVV
-284 QNVYAEYSDGLA
+284 KDVYAEYGDGSA
-296 VEGFDSQEFG
+296 VVG
-306 ATAPSTVHLHNVPM
+306 STVHLHNVPI
-320 QIAAERGLPT
+320 QIAAERGLPA
-330 LAIWVW
+330 LAIWVS
-336 FIVVVVRGLLQKLR
+336 FIAVVVRGLLQKLR

-394 FAVDRTPN
+394 FAVDRTPT
-402 PQPLAP
+402 PGSQP
-408 NPQTSVSA
+408 

>member
-7 ITAQPATLHRLESA
+7 IAAQPAAQHRLESA
-21 ALAAFLAFVAA
+21 ALLAFLGFVAA

-66 MFWPLVAYAGVTLVA
+66 MFWPLVAYAGVTLIA
-81 VVFSFDPSASFVDS
+81 VVFSFDPSTSFVDS

-107 YKWARGASARAVSNV
+107 YRWARGASARTVSNV
-122 VVSVGAIVA
+122 IVSVGAIVA

-137 YGILEFDSV
+137 FGILEFDAV
-146 AQRPLGTMGHAMTY
+146 GRQARGTMAHSMTY

-175 LFDQRDRTWPALVLP
+175 LFDQRDRTWSALVLP

-213 LLMMLKDLRLL
+213 LLMILKDLRLL
-224 FILPIV
+224 FILPVV
-230 AALFMIVAP
+230 AALFVIVAP
-239 PHLTDRL
+239 PRLTDRL
-246 SSIFDMENSGNRARF
+246 YSIFDMQDLGNRYRF
-261 TLARVGARMVRTHP
+261 ALARVGGRMVRAHP
-275 LTGVGPGVV
+275 LTGVGPDVV
-284 QNVYAEYSDGLA
+284 KDVYAEYGDVSA
-296 VEGFDSQEFG
+296 VEG
-306 ATAPSTVHLHNVPM
+306 STVHLHNVPV
-320 QIAAERGLPT
+320 QIAAERGLPA

-336 FIVVVVRGLLQKLR
+336 FIVLVIRGLLQKLR

-394 FAVDRTPN
+394 FAVDRT
-402 PQPLAP
+402 LAP
-408 NPQTSVSA
+408 SA

>member
-1 MTSDTM
+1 MISDTM
-7 ITAQPATLHRLESA
+7 IAAQPAQHRLESA

-81 VVFSFDPSASFVDS
+81 VVFSFDPSTSFVDS
-95 KQLVLFVIVPVV
+95 KQLVLFVIVPVA
-107 YKWARGASARAVSNV
+107 YRWARGASARTVSNV

-137 YGILEFDSV
+137 YGILEFDAV
-146 AQRPLGTMGHAMTY
+146 GQQARGTMSQTMTY

-213 LLMMLKDLRLL
+213 LLLVLKDLRLL
-224 FILPIV
+224 FILPVV
-230 AALFMIVAP
+230 AALFVVAAP
-239 PHLTDRL
+239 PRLTDRL
-246 SSIFDMENSGNRARF
+246 YSIFDMENSSNRDRF
-261 TLARVGARMVRTHP
+261 ALARVGGRMVRAHP
-275 LTGVGPGVV
+275 LTGVGPDVV
-284 QNVYAEYSDGLA
+284 KDVYAEYSDVSA
-296 VEGFDSQEFG
+296 VG
-306 ATAPSTVHLHNVPM
+306 STVHLHNVPV
-320 QIAAERGLPT
+320 QIAAERGLPA

-336 FIVVVVRGLLQKLR
+336 FIVVVVRGLLQRLR
-350 ASPHRAL
+350 AGPHRAL

-402 PQPLAP
+402 PQPLTP
-408 NPQTSVSA
+408 NP

>member
-7 ITAQPATLHRLESA
+7 IAAQPTARQPRLESA
-21 ALAAFLAFVAA
+21 ALLAFLGFVAA

-66 MFWPLVAYAGVTLVA
+66 MFWPLVAYAGITLVA
-81 VVFSFDPSASFVDS
+81 VVFSFDPSTSFVDS

-107 YKWARGASARAVSNV
+107 YRWARGASARTVSNV

-137 YGILEFDSV
+137 IGILEFDAV
-146 AQRPLGTMGHAMTY
+146 GQAARGTMGQTMTY

-190 ALLVALALTY
+190 ALLVALALTSA
-200 TRNAWVGAWVAVG
+200 RNSWVGAWVAVG

-224 FILPIV
+224 FILPVV
-230 AALFMIVAP
+230 AALFVVAAP
-239 PHLTDRL
+239 PRLTDSL
-246 SSIFDMENSGNRARF
+246 YSIFDMENSSNRQRF
-261 TLARVGARMVRTHP
+261 EMARVGGRMVRAHP
-275 LTGVGPGVV
+275 LTGVGPDVV
-284 QNVYAEYSDGLA
+284 KDVYAEYGDVSA
-296 VEGFDSQEFG
+296 VG
-306 ATAPSTVHLHNVPM
+306 STVHLHNVPI
-320 QIAAERGLPT
+320 QIAAERGLPA

-394 FAVDRTPN
+394 FAVDRT
-402 PQPLAP
+402 LAP
-408 NPQTSVSA
+408 SP